1 MYCGFCIC
9 PGRQKPKTQSCLQ
22 GSMKLLPVEIT
33 FGDMCTFLW
42 VCMREKRESGTTQ
55 VFWGRQTIG
64 FLDSQ
69 RSSRVKN
76 HLSGPLTS
84 QATSFPLWIPEA
96 LDCTEGPQMSFI
108 LFTNTPQQI
117 QSWKAS
123 LTPPFTT
130 CVPSGRTLLSALQFL
145 HTSHK
150 LIRVTVVWHC
160 CRLNQLSPESA
171 WNSVW
176 I

>member
-9 PGRQKPKTQSCLQ
+9 PGRQKLKTQCFLQ
-22 GSMKLLPVEIT
+22 ASMKLLPAEIT
-33 FGDMCTFLW
+33 FGDMYIFIW
-42 VCMREKRESGTTQ
+42 VCMREKRESRTTQ
-55 VFWGRQTIG
+55 VFWGRQAIG
-64 FLDSQ
+64 FIDSQ
-69 RSSRVKN
+69 RSSRVRN
-76 HLSGPLTS
+76 HLSDPLTS
-84 QATSFPLWIPEA
+84 QATSFPLWIPEDI
-96 LDCTEGPQMSFI
+96 DCMEGPQMSFI
-108 LFTNTPQQI
+108 LSANTPQQI

-130 CVPSGRTLLSALQFL
+130 CVPSGRTLLSEPQFP
-145 HTSHK
+145 HMSHE
-150 LIRVTVVWHC
+150 LIRVNAVWHC